1 MPIMTWTKDETIA
14 IITLSNGENRQN
26 LEFAQTLKAM
36 LDEIIADKSVTA
48 LIITSSD
55 EKNFSQGVDVNW
67 IMEKMQKN
75 EHQPVRDFING
86 MDDVFKTL
94 LLYPVPV
101 IAAINGHAF
110 GNGSILSCACDFR
123 FMRSDRGFFCFPE
136 VNIGIPFRFGMN
148 AFMKKAIP
156 LHMLSQMEFTGNRYT
171 APELERLNIIVKACN
186 NQEDLMASAIAYAKT
201 FQKKRGIFGKIK
213 ERLYNDIIKVIESEH
228 MPPST
233 SIDVLVVAD

>member
-1 MPIMTWTKDETIA
+1 MPIMTWTKDETVA

-86 MDDVFKTL
+86 MDYVFKTL

-123 FMRSDRGFFCFPE
+123 FMRSDRGFFA
-136 VNIGIPFRFGMN
+136 FR
-148 AFMKKAIP
+148 K
-156 LHMLSQMEFTGNRYT
+156 
-171 APELERLNIIVKACN
+171 
-186 NQEDLMASAIAYAKT
+186 
-201 FQKKRGIFGKIK
+201 
-213 ERLYNDIIKVIESEH
+213 
-228 MPPST
+228 
-233 SIDVLVVAD
+233 

>member
-1 MPIMTWTKDETIA
+1 MNWVKDETVA
-14 IITLSNGENRQN
+14 IITLTNGENRQN
-26 LEFAQTLKAM
+26 LEFAQTLKTM
-36 LDEIIADKSVTA
+36 LDEIIADKSITA

-55 EKNFSQGVDVNW
+55 EKNFSQGVDVQW

-136 VNIGIPFRFGMN
+136 VNIGIPFRLGMN

-156 LHMLSQMEFTGNRYT
+156 LHLLSQMEFTGNRYT
-171 APELERLNIIVKACN
+171 APELEKNNIIV
-186 NQEDLMASAIAYAKT
+186 
-201 FQKKRGIFGKIK
+201 
-213 ERLYNDIIKVIESEH
+213 
-228 MPPST
+228 
-233 SIDVLVVAD
+233 